1 MLSLIRMPQ
10 MGVSD
15 ESAIRS
21 KWLAHELPDRNLIIT
36 TSAPNIGIEIVLKKK
51 NPTVILLGGT
61 LQRKTISTCGLNV
74 LDQLKTLNI
83 DTAFVCASGYTDSTG
98 FSVGGQHECVL
109 KRAIIASARRVIMLM
124 DSSKLNSILPF
135 TFAQLSDIDT
145 IVTDSKAPE
154 SIRTAFRAAGI
165 HVI

>member
-1 MLSLIRMPQ
+1 M
-10 MGVSD
+10 
-15 ESAIRS
+15 
-21 KWLAHELPDRNLIIT
+21 
-36 TSAPNIGIEIVLKKK
+36 
-51 NPTVILLGGT
+51 
-61 LQRKTISTCGLNV
+61 

-83 DTAFVCASGYTDSTG
+83 DTAFVCASGYTDATG

-135 TFAQLSDIDT
+135 TFARLSDIDT
-145 IVTDSKAPE
+145 FVTDSKAPE
-154 SIRTAFRAAGI
+154 SIKAAFRAAGV